1 MATTTRNI
9 LITGAGS
16 GFGKGAAVELA
27 RRGHVVFAACE
38 TDAQAEALAAEHPDL
53 TAITLDVTDAA
64 AIARAAD
71 LGVDVLINNAGVGI
85 VGPMA
90 TVPMADVRRSFE
102 VNVFGMVALTQSV
115 IPGMRARGWGR
126 IVNMSS
132 VAGVLASPLGSPYSM
147 TKHAVEAFTK
157 SLRAELAPH
166 GIDVTKVN
174 PGPYL
179 TGFNDRMVN
188 GAADFIEDGDTSS
201 TDIHALVS
209 AVILTDQL
217 DPAEVSLALADLA
230 EADETPEELFLPE
243 GIKEVLTGFMWAGR
257 RETPTADTS
266 LPPDRSS
273 DEWPPASSPAAPRRC
288 PGGRVGDGSRPRVDG

>member
-1 MATTTRNI
+1 MATTTRRNI

-27 RRGHVVFAACE
+27 QRGHAVFAACE
-38 TDAQAEALAAEHPDL
+38 TDAQADALAADHPEL

-64 AIARAAD
+64 AIAGAAD
-71 LGVDVLINNAGVGI
+71 LGIDVLINNAGVGI

-90 TVPMADVRRSFE
+90 SVPMDDVRRSFE
-102 VNVFGMVALTQSV
+102 VNVFGMVALSQAV
-115 IPGMRARGWGR
+115 IPGMRSRGWGR

-188 GAADFIEDGDTSS
+188 GAADFIEVDDTST
-201 TDIHALVS
+201 TDIHALVQ

-243 GIKEVLTGFMWAGR
+243 GIKEVLAGFM
-257 RETPTADTS
+257 
-266 LPPDRSS
+266 
-273 DEWPPASSPAAPRRC
+273 
-288 PGGRVGDGSRPRVDG
+288 